1 MEGKKVYEDSLE
13 ELKRLEKAVS
23 MTFGT
28 VDVNFSKL
36 DRETAGQLKRSM
48 YQVIT
53 KRKHEVESVIM
64 NTNVEV

>member
-13 ELKRLEKAVS
+13 ELKRLE
-23 MTFGT
+23 
-28 VDVNFSKL
+28 
-36 DRETAGQLKRSM
+36 TAGQLKRSM
-48 YQVIT
+48 YQIIS